1 MLFYIDIYL
10 YLQSYIISNSSP
22 TYKGSHQI
30 DVGDFLLKNVKFTY
44 DNEPIYL
51 MIENYSTGYHIFTY
65 EELDLTKLKVEG
77 VTLIEQYRAFSPT
90 SEGILTVSLMILVA
104 AVLVHG
110 VLFCAIF
117 FFVRF
122 LIRRNRKAKADLG
135 L

>member
-1 MLFYIDIYL
+1 
-10 YLQSYIISNSSP
+10 
-22 TYKGSHQI
+22 
-30 DVGDFLLKNVKFTY
+30 
-44 DNEPIYL
+44 